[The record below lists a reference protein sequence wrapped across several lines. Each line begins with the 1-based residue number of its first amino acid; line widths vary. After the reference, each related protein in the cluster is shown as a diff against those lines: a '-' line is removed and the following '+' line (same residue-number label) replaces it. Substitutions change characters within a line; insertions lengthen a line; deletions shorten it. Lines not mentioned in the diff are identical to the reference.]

1 VSILT
6 AEERLRQID
15 QTVEEVKQSFVDA
28 LEQGF
33 LKPAEELAQSEE
45 VAPAFHE
52 RLAEIAE
59 RLRALPG
66 ELEPTSFGPES
77 LHELHN
83 TLHEMRDLM
92 RELEEKSDDRLE
104 ILNELLIGIER
115 IRHIIRDAIDEHVT
129 GISSDAGGVLNQL
142 SEWLP
147 GIPQREIAQLLS
159 VHPRTL
165 LRWSQ
170 QPARP
175 QRRLQLLA
183 QLVAIL
189 RHGWTPEG
197 VVAWFARPNR
207 DLGNRKPGSLLG
219 DPAYERDLIMAAR
232 ATRSQ

>member
-1 VSILT
+1 MSVLT
-6 AEERLRQID
+6 SEERLRQLD
-15 QTVEEVKQSFVDA
+15 QAVEEVKQSFIEA

-33 LKPAEELAQSEE
+33 LKPAEELAQSDE
-45 VAPAFHE
+45 VAPAFEE
-52 RLAEIAE
+52 RFLGIAE

-66 ELEPTSFGPES
+66 ELEPTSFGQEP
-77 LHELHN
+77 LHELHT
-83 TLHEMRDLM
+83 TLHQMRDLM
-92 RELEEKSDDRLE
+92 RELEGNADDRLD

-147 GIPQREIAQLLS
+147 GISQREIARLVD

-170 QPARP
+170 QAGRP
-175 QRRLQLLA
+175 QRRLQLVA

-189 RHGWTPEG
+189 RHGWTEEG
-197 VVAWFARPNR
+197 VLAWFDRPNR
-207 DLGNRKPGSLLG
+207 DLGDRKPSSLL
-219 DPAYERDLIMAAR
+219 DEPAYERDLLMAAR